1 MKCHHPDV
9 FACALLNAQPMG
21 FYAPA
26 QIVRDARQH
35 GVQVRPICVNASR
48 WDCTLEPDRPGLF
61 AIRLGLRMVRG
72 LANTHGA
79 TLVANRAEKP
89 YANIE
94 DIHRRG
100 NIPASAL
107 EKLADADAF
116 GALRMDRRQ
125 ALWQVRALAD
135 TDLPL
140 FAAGEKMA
148 EPAVDIVAMPPGR
161 EVVEDYRSVGLS
173 LRAHPVAFLRPE
185 LRAQKFLAASNLPA
199 VRDGR
204 RMSVAG
210 IVLVRQRP
218 GSARGVMF
226 ITLEDETGHANLI
239 VWPSMFEANRRL
251 ILSATMIGVH
261 GLLQREGEVTHVI
274 ARELTDLSDL
284 LRSVGARGAF
294 PLPFGRGD
302 EAKHGGG
309 PDPRGNLPRGRDIY
323 VPDMRADA
331 EIRVKTRDF
340 R

>member
-1 MKCHHPDV
+1 
-9 FACALLNAQPMG
+9 
-21 FYAPA
+21 
-26 QIVRDARQH
+26 
-35 GVQVRPICVNASR
+35 
-48 WDCTLEPDRPGLF
+48 
-61 AIRLGLRMVRG
+61 
-72 LANTHGA
+72 
-79 TLVANRAEKP
+79 
-89 YANIE
+89 
-94 DIHRRG
+94 
-100 NIPASAL
+100 
-107 EKLADADAF
+107 
-116 GALRMDRRQ
+116 
-125 ALWQVRALAD
+125 
-135 TDLPL
+135 
-140 FAAGEKMA
+140 
-148 EPAVDIVAMPPGR
+148 
-161 EVVEDYRSVGLS
+161 VEDYRSVGLS

-185 LRAQKFLAASNLPA
+185 LRAQNFLAASNLPA